1 MTLVILM
8 LSAVTCKALLNVH
21 VSMDS
26 LAMAHTV
33 MVCYILYIY
42 IYNYI
47 YTCLIFMFPYMSL
60 LQPLFDQLYFIRKCH
75 FFPKD
80 VDECLSDSDSNC
92 TQGCNNTRGGYDC
105 FCLDGFL
112 LKSDGYN
119 CAGSNNNAQRS
130 RGIYI
135 ESPLIM
141 CVLEGGGIFG

>member
-26 LAMAHTV
+26 LAMAHSV
-33 MVCYILYIY
+33 MVCYILL
-42 IYNYI
+42 
-47 YTCLIFMFPYMSL
+47 YTCLKFMFPYVSL
-60 LQPLFDQLYFIRKCH
+60 LQPLSEQLYFFRKCH

-80 VDECLSDSDSNC
+80 IDECLSDSDSNC

-119 CAGSNNNAQRS
+119 CAGSDNNA
-130 RGIYI
+130 
-135 ESPLIM
+135 
-141 CVLEGGGIFG
+141 